1 MNEVG
6 ADQLTSQ
13 TQKLKTEA
21 ERLDI
26 MDKAAGVL
34 AELLLDGNIQ
44 QQIQQYKT
52 LLLAVRHYVI
62 VLYSSYSS
70 SD

>member
-6 ADQLTSQ
+6 AAQLTSQ

-62 VLYSSYSS
+62 CVVQQ
-70 SD
+70 